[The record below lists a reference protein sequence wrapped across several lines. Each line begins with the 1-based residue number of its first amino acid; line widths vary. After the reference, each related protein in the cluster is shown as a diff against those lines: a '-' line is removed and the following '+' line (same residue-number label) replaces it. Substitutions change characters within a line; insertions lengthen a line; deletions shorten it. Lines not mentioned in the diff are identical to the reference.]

1 MLEAP
6 SEVAS
11 PLDRDGLSELV
22 LPVADRKVRPCEFGV
37 GARKGQAAL
46 VLGHQPSSALWD
58 LNARVAHQARVAP
71 PCVVDG
77 VVDENSQIHTD
88 LRCRQP
94 CPLSRPVSGKHGG
107 NQIPQLRP
115 ELLHRSCV
123 GVHDRLIPAGDGR
136 GPTSDT
142 YRRFDP
148 ADYLDD
154 IDDVAGYLQIALEES
169 AEDPTA
175 VPRALGVIARSGNM
189 SELAKRVGMS
199 RDGLYKALSD
209 SGNPTWSTV
218 LKVCDAL
225 GLKISFHAV
234 A

>member
-1 MLEAP
+1 MTTE
-6 SEVAS
+6 
-11 PLDRDGLSELV
+11 
-22 LPVADRKVRPCEFGV
+22 
-37 GARKGQAAL
+37 
-46 VLGHQPSSALWD
+46 
-58 LNARVAHQARVAP
+58 
-71 PCVVDG
+71 
-77 VVDENSQIHTD
+77 
-88 LRCRQP
+88 
-94 CPLSRPVSGKHGG
+94 
-107 NQIPQLRP
+107 
-115 ELLHRSCV
+115 
-123 GVHDRLIPAGDGR
+123 
-136 GPTSDT
+136 T

-154 IDDVAGYLQIALEES
+154 INDVAGYLQIALEES

-218 LKVCDAL
+218 LKVCEAL
-225 GLKISFHAV
+225 GLKLSFHAV